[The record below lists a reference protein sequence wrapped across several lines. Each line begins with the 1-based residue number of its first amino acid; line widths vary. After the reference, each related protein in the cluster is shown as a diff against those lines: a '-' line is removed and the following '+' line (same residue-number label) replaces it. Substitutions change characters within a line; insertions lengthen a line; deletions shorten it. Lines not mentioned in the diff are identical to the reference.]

1 MEIKEIRVGQI
12 VMLDHDPKTQ
22 FKVLSIN
29 GCKATICELLKP
41 KKELVANISNLI
53 LLVNS

>member
-12 VMLDHDPKTQ
+12 VLLDHDPETQ
-22 FKVLSIN
+22 FKVLTIN
-29 GCKATICELLKP
+29 GGKATICELLRPEKIM
-41 KKELVANISNLI
+41 VANISNLI

>member
-12 VMLDHDPKTQ
+12 VLIDHDTITHY
-22 FKVLSIN
+22 KVLEIK
-29 GCKATICELLKP
+29 GGKANICELLRP
-41 KKELVANISNLI
+41 EKKMVANISNLI

>member
-12 VMLDHDPKTQ
+12 VLHDHDPETQ
-22 FKVLSIN
+22 FKVQTVN
-29 GCKATICELLKP
+29 GGKATICELLRP
-41 KKELVANISNLI
+41 EKKMVANISNLI

>member
-1 MEIKEIRVGQI
+1 MEIKEIKVGQI
-12 VMLDHDPKTQ
+12 VLLERDPTTQ
-22 FKVLSIN
+22 YKVLTIN
-29 GCKATICELLKP
+29 GGKATICELLKP